1 MQSHEHL
8 PGGQCHEI
16 HKAPAT
22 SESAPLSPTY
32 ISVKATA
39 AQLDVS
45 RLTVYRRF
53 HEGLFP
59 GRKFGR
65 SIKILAAFVSDL
77 DAEIKSGRP
86 VDVDAFAA
94 AWLAKAQEGAA

>member
-8 PGGQCHEI
+8 PGGQSHEI
-16 HKAPAT
+16 HAAPVT
-22 SESAPLSPTY
+22 PESAPLSPTY

-39 AQLDVS
+39 AQLNVS
-45 RLTVYRRF
+45 NPTVYRRF

-65 SIKILAAFVSDL
+65 SIKILARFVADL
-77 DAEIKSGRP
+77 DAEIRSGRQ

-94 AWLAKAQEGAA
+94 QWLSKAQEGAA